1 MASKS
6 PLPAR
11 YFERE
16 VIHEFTDEGPV
27 RLCRMT
33 FTEWELRAISVMLTA
48 SLGTV
53 GYSFTSKTIAQEFMD
68 AWQETGIRASGTD

>member
-1 MASKS
+1 M
-6 PLPAR
+6 PAK

-33 FTEWELRAISVMLTA
+33 FTDHELRAISVMLHA
-48 SLGTV
+48 GLGVV
-53 GYSFTSKTIAQEFMD
+53 GYSFTSKTIAKEFAE
-68 AWQETGIRASGTD
+68 AWLETGIRANGQD

>member
-1 MASKS
+1 MPGK
-6 PLPAR
+6 

-33 FTEWELRAISVMLTA
+33 FTEWELRAVSVMLTA
-48 SLGTV
+48 SLGVV
-53 GYSFTSKTIAQEFMD
+53 GHTYTSKAIANEFAQ
-68 AWQETGIRASGTD
+68 AWLELGIRAQD

>member
-1 MASKS
+1 MQAK
-6 PLPAR
+6 

-16 VIHEFTDEGPV
+16 VIHEFTDDGPV

-33 FTEWELRAISVMLTA
+33 FTDHELRAIGVMLQA

-53 GYSFTSKTIAQEFMD
+53 GYTFTSKTIANEFRQ
-68 AWQETGIRASGTD
+68 AWLETGVRADTSAAD

>member
-1 MASKS
+1 MDGCNMQAK
-6 PLPAR
+6 

-33 FTEWELRAISVMLTA
+33 FTEHELRAVSVMLTA
-48 SLGTV
+48 GLGVV
-53 GYSFTSKTIAQEFMD
+53 GHTFTAKTIANEFRQ
-68 AWQETGIRASGTD
+68 AWLETGIRASGTD